1 LSRTEVGIGVVGLG
15 FVGEK
20 AHLQAFQTIPG
31 AKLIAIADVDVER
44 ARKAGEKFK
53 LRSVYSTHQ
62 DLIKDPNVDA
72 VVVSVPTFL
81 HHKVVTDALKARK
94 HVLCE
99 MPLAPNL
106 REAQE
111 IIAEVKRADVVF
123 MPSLNFRFTPNY
135 VKMKEL
141 IDKGSIGN
149 PVVALYREFIPAEDL
164 ALQWPP
170 GSWAWDE
177 RKSGGGPAFTLSVWS
192 IDLLRWL
199 LKADVE
205 EVHSALR
212 DVRLGELGG
221 TVGYTSLAILRF
233 SNGAVATLQFSGL
246 VRPSMSTS
254 RLEVMGDNMNGL
266 VATGNNGLA
275 LHDSDPNQQEWI
287 FREKGAKVW
296 GHYQEDEH
304 FVKSILQNKEPL
316 ITGEDALKAQEVAT
330 RILKPPH
337 TS

>member
-1 LSRTEVGIGVVGLG
+1 MSRTEVGIGVVGLG

-20 AHLQAFQTIPG
+20 AHLQAFRSIQG

-53 LRSVYSTHQ
+53 LRSVYSNHQ

-72 VVVSVPTFL
+72 VVISVPTFL
-81 HHKVVTDALKARK
+81 HHQIVTDALRGGK

-99 MPLAPNL
+99 MPLAPTL
-106 REAQE
+106 KEAYE
-111 IIAEVKRADVVF
+111 IVDEAKKAGVVF

-141 IDKGSIGN
+141 IDQGSIGN
-149 PVVALYREFIPAEDL
+149 PVAALYREFIPAKDL

-170 GSWAWDE
+170 GSWAWDDK
-177 RKSGGGPAFTLSVWS
+177 KSGGGPAFTLSVWS

-205 EVHSALR
+205 EVHSVLR
-212 DVRLGELGG
+212 NVSLRELGG
-221 TVGYTSLAILRF
+221 TIGYTSLAVLKF

-246 VRPSMSTS
+246 VRPSMSDS
-254 RLEVMGDNMNGL
+254 KLEVLGDNMNGL
-266 VATGNNGLA
+266 VATGNDGLGLNA
-275 LHDSDPNQQEWI
+275 SDPDKQEWV

-304 FVKSILQNKEPL
+304 FVRSILQNKEPL
-316 ITGEDALKAQEVAT
+316 ITVDDALKAQEVAT
-330 RILKPPH
+330 RILQPAH
-337 TS
+337 AS